1 MPEVSDIE
9 LMELADGTLAE
20 PRRRIVETELA
31 GRPDLQ
37 ERLEVF
43 RVTGKALARLF
54 DPVVEASV
62 PPRLLETIEH
72 AGPAPSQRVLHFAS
86 GTERATRQKRFAG
99 GLPVA
104 GWAFPSGI
112 ALAAGLVA
120 VVALGT
126 AIWSLQPLQPSEVSG
141 RLAAAPLALALDKTP
156 SAQTAGLVLA
166 GRGPGVLKPDL
177 SFLHVDGRYCRQYEL
192 SFETGNGLAAYAC
205 TAGDGRWH
213 IEKEAEMTPVRTN
226 EPNAIRPAG
235 ESGVKIIDDAVGTVI
250 RGDVLEPD
258 RELALIHRGWSS
270 EGNR

>member
-1 MPEVSDIE
+1 MPEISDIE
-9 LMELADGTLAE
+9 LMELADGTLSE

-72 AGPAPSQRVLHFAS
+72 GGPAPNQRVLHFAS
-86 GTERATRQKRFAG
+86 GTGRSTRQGKFAG
-99 GLPVA
+99 GLSMT
-104 GWAFPSGI
+104 GWAFSSGM

-120 VVALGT
+120 VVALGV
-126 AIWSLQPLQPSEVSG
+126 AVWSLQSNEVSG
-141 RLAAAPLALALDKTP
+141 FAAAPLAQALEKTP
-156 SAQTAGLVLA
+156 SAQTAGLALA
-166 GRGPGVLKPDL
+166 GHGPGVLKPDL

-192 SFETGNGLAAYAC
+192 SFETGTGLAAYAC
-205 TAGDGRWH
+205 TAGDGKWR
-213 IEKEAEMTPVRTN
+213 IEKEAEMTPVTASK
-226 EPNAIRPAG
+226 PGAVRPAG
-235 ESGVKIIDDAVGTVI
+235 NPGVKLIDDAVGTVI

-258 RELALIHRGWSS
+258 RELALIRRGWSPEDS
-270 EGNR
+270 R